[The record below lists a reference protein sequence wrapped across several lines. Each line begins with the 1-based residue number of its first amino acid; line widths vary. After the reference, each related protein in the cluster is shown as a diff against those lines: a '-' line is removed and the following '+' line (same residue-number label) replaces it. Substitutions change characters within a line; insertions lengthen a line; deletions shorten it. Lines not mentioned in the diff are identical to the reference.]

1 MDPKIADQKI
11 NITSIKKLKRNRFN
25 RLAFVFLLMFCLCI
39 FQLNIGFTQTE
50 STNIEEEKNNQDPA
64 ENNTITNENKDQN
77 TEIAA
82 VMKADN
88 SSSIDP
94 EEEKIR
100 RKAMAM
106 ILNISKANNP
116 LTNTLSAS
124 IFNLNEQKLKDRKKG
139 KREMQSYNQ
148 RNNKQIND
156 FFQRFKKRRY
166 QSASYSGKHDDYT
179 SYIQKFQANSSR

>member
-1 MDPKIADQKI
+1 MLCI
-11 NITSIKKLKRNRFN
+11 N
-25 RLAFVFLLMFCLCI
+25 I
-39 FQLNIGFTQTE
+39 FQLKIGFSQTE
-50 STNIEEEKNNQDPA
+50 LTNTEEEKNNQDTA
-64 ENNTITNENKDQN
+64 ENSTKTNDIKDN
-77 TEIAA
+77 NAVMAA

-88 SSSIDP
+88 SSSVDP
-94 EEEKIR
+94 QEEKIR

>member
-1 MDPKIADQKI
+1 M
-11 NITSIKKLKRNRFN
+11 S
-25 RLAFVFLLMFCLCI
+25 CLCI

-156 FFQRFKKRRY
+156 FYDQ
-166 QSASYSGKHDDYT
+166 QL
-179 SYIQKFQANSSR
+179 IVSSDLLFIW

>member
-1 MDPKIADQKI
+1 M
-11 NITSIKKLKRNRFN
+11 
-25 RLAFVFLLMFCLCI
+25 FLLMFCLCI

-50 STNIEEEKNNQDPA
+50 STNTEEEKNNQDPA
-64 ENNTITNENKDQN
+64 ENNTITNKNKDQN

-116 LTNTLSAS
+116 LTNKQSAS
-124 IFNLNEQKLKDRKKG
+124 IFNLNEQKQKDRKKG

-148 RNNKQIND
+148 RNDKEINV
-156 FFQRFKKRRY
+156 FFQRFQKRRY
-166 QSASYSGKHDDYT
+166 QSANYSGKHDDYT
-179 SYIQKFQANSSR
+179 SYIQNFQANSSR